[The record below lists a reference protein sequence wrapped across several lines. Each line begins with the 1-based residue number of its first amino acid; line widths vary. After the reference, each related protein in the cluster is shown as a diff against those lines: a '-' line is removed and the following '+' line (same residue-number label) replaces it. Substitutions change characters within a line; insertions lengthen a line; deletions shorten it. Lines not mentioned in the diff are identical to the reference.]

1 MTGYDARDNVRSEMG
16 SWITRDASGAAVEGG
31 GASTIQGPA
40 YFHYAITA
48 DGLVVDSYCSGKRD
62 GLDAGPAESV
72 ARALK
77 VVQAPRKWSISLHL
91 FFRAFH
97 PDADRR

>member
-1 MTGYDARDNVRSEMG
+1 MVRIQLDDRQ
-16 SWITRDASGAAVEGG
+16 WAKVASILEADRERGV
-31 GASTIQGPA
+31 PA
-40 YFHYAITA
+40 T
-48 DGLVVDSYCSGKRD
+48 YCSGKRD